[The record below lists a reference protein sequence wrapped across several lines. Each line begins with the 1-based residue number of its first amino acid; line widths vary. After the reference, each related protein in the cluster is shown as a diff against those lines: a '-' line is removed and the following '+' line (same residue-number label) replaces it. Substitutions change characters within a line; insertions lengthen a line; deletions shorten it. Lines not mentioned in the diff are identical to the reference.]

1 MGERDNVR
9 VLVEELGAVVDL
21 IVNNH
26 VDVAAGV
33 VLSNILHGEL
43 LCRGHDCGVG
53 CGLAVVERRELELI
67 EVLSR
72 GVVARTG
79 GRVEVGEWKRRRR
92 RRKKRR
98 KEEESH
104 R

>member
-1 MGERDNVR
+1 M
-9 VLVEELGAVVDL
+9 LVEELGAVVDL

-33 VLSNILHGEL
+33 VLGNILHGKL

-67 EVLSR
+67 EDLSR

-92 RRKKRR
+92 RKKRR

>member
-53 CGLAVVERRELELI
+53 CGLAVVERRKLELI

-72 GVVARTG
+72 GIVARTG
-79 GRVEVGEWKRRRR
+79 GRVEVDKWKRRRR
-92 RRKKRR
+92 RRK
-98 KEEESH
+98 EEEGH

>member
-1 MGERDNVR
+1 V
-9 VLVEELGAVVDL
+9 
-21 IVNNH
+21 
-26 VDVAAGV
+26 
-33 VLSNILHGEL
+33 
-43 LCRGHDCGVG
+43 
-53 CGLAVVERRELELI
+53 VVERRKLELI

-79 GRVEVGEWKRRRR
+79 GRVEVDKWKRRR
-92 RRKKRR
+92 RR